1 MKWPIILQSEGS
13 AALRTQD
20 SLSGQC
26 SSHTHLT
33 FMEMTGITGDYNK
46 QRYVYN
52 TLGWCQQS
60 LVTNI

>member
-33 FMEMTGITGDYNK
+33 FMEMTGITISKDMCIILWVG
-46 QRYVYN
+46 V
-52 TLGWCQQS
+52 S
-60 LVTNI
+60 SP